1 MLGIITF
8 MLVKDMITPL
18 DDNIKPSKDS
28 VDYALILTSAVHD
41 MKNSLC
47 LLLQSIESMS
57 AESNT
62 EYDKQTHTAK
72 LADLHYEVL
81 RLNSGLIQVLSL
93 YRDEKDQLPLNIAE
107 CFIADY
113 FTEFCIKNQL
123 YSDSHHIEIDVNI
136 DPDLAWYCDHNL
148 ISYLLSDVFIN
159 ALRYSKGKLL
169 ITANIVNNQLEI
181 EIADNGNGY
190 PDSMLQAQHN
200 SMSALSCKQGRTGLG
215 LYFARLIANAHVIKG
230 KKGHISLRNGGTLGG
245 GIFTLLLP

>member
-18 DDNIKPSKDS
+18 DDNIKPTKDT

-57 AESNT
+57 ADINT
-62 EYDKQTHTAK
+62 APDKDKQAAK

-81 RLNSGLIQVLSL
+81 RLNSSLIQVLSL
-93 YRDEKDQLPLNIAE
+93 YRDEKDQLPINIAE

-113 FTEFCIKNQL
+113 FTEFCIKNQM
-123 YSDSHHIEIDVNI
+123 YSDSNNIDINVNV

-159 ALRYSKGKLL
+159 ALRYSNGKILV
-169 ITANIVNNQLEI
+169 TANIVNKQLVI
-181 EIADNGNGY
+181 EIADNGDGY

-200 SMSALSCKQGRTGLG
+200 SMAELSSKQGRTGLG
-215 LYFARLIANAHVIKG
+215 LYFARLIANAHVVKAKTG
-230 KKGHISLRNGGTLGG
+230 VISLRNGGKLGG
-245 GIFTLLLP
+245 GIFSLTLP

>member
-1 MLGIITF
+1 M
-8 MLVKDMITPL
+8 TPL
-18 DDNIKPSKDS
+18 DDNIKPSKDT

-57 AESNT
+57 ADINPSQ
-62 EYDKQTHTAK
+62 DDRKHGAK

-93 YRDEKDQLPLNIAE
+93 YRNDKDQLPLNIAE

-123 YSDSHHIEIDVNI
+123 YSDSNNIAININI

-159 ALRYSKGKLL
+159 ALRYSKGKILV
-169 ITANIVNNQLEI
+169 TANIVNKQLVI
-181 EIADNGNGY
+181 EIADNGAGY
-190 PDSMLQAQHN
+190 PDSMLQAQHD
-200 SMSALSCKQGRTGLG
+200 SMAELSSKQGRTGLG
-215 LYFARLIANAHVIKG
+215 LYFARLIADAHIIKG
-230 KKGHISLRNGGTLGG
+230 KTGHILLSNGGELGG
-245 GIFTLLLP
+245 GIFTLILP

>member
-1 MLGIITF
+1 MQ
-8 MLVKDMITPL
+8 VKNMITPL
-18 DDNIKPSKDS
+18 DDNIKPSKDT

-57 AESNT
+57 ADINPSQ
-62 EYDKQTHTAK
+62 DDHKHGAK

-93 YRDEKDQLPLNIAE
+93 YRDDKDQLPLNISE

-113 FTEFCIKNQL
+113 FTEFCVKSQL
-123 YSDSHHIEIDVNI
+123 YSDSNNIEININI
-136 DPDLAWYCDHNL
+136 DTDLAWYCDHNL

-159 ALRYSKGKLL
+159 ALRYSKGKILV
-169 ITANIVNNQLEI
+169 TANIVNNQLVI
-181 EIADNGNGY
+181 EIADNGAGY

-200 SMSALSCKQGRTGLG
+200 SMAELSSKQGRTGLG
-215 LYFARLIANAHVIKG
+215 LYFARLIANAHIIKR
-230 KKGHISLRNGGTLGG
+230 KTGHISLSNGGELGG
-245 GIFTLLLP
+245 GIFTLILP

>member
-1 MLGIITF
+1 MP
-8 MLVKDMITPL
+8 VKNMMTPL
-18 DDNIKPSKDS
+18 DDNIKPSKDT

-57 AESNT
+57 ADINPSQ
-62 EYDKQTHTAK
+62 DDRKHGAK

-93 YRDEKDQLPLNIAE
+93 YRNEKDQLPLNIAE

-123 YSDSHHIEIDVNI
+123 YSDSNNI
-136 DPDLAWYCDHNL
+136 DININIDTDLAWYCDHNL

-159 ALRYSKGKLL
+159 ALRYSKGKILVS
-169 ITANIVNNQLEI
+169 ANLVNKQLVI
-181 EIADNGNGY
+181 EIADNGDGY
-190 PDSMLQAQHN
+190 PDSMLQAQHD
-200 SMSALSCKQGRTGLG
+200 SMAELSSKQGRTGLG
-215 LYFARLIANAHVIKG
+215 LYFARLIANAHIIKG
-230 KKGHISLRNGGTLGG
+230 KTGHISLSNGGKLGG
-245 GIFTLLLP
+245 GIFTLILP

>member
-1 MLGIITF
+1 MPVNDIMTS
-8 MLVKDMITPL
+8 L
-18 DDNIKPSKDS
+18 DDNTKPHKDT

-57 AESNT
+57 ADINISQ
-62 EYDKQTHTAK
+62 DDSKHAAK

-113 FTEFCIKNQL
+113 FNEFCIKNQM
-123 YSDSHHIEIDVNI
+123 YSESHHINI
-136 DPDLAWYCDHNL
+136 DIDINEDLAWHCDHNL

-159 ALRYSKGKLL
+159 ALRYSEGQILV
-169 ITANIVNNQLEI
+169 TANIINKQLVI
-181 EIADNGNGY
+181 EIADNGHGY
-190 PDSMLQAQHN
+190 PDSMLQAQHS
-200 SMSALSCKQGRTGLG
+200 SMSELSSKQGRTGLG
-215 LYFARLIANAHVIKG
+215 LYFARLIASAHKIKG
-230 KKGHISLRNGGTLGG
+230 KTGQISLANGGTLGG
-245 GIFTLLLP
+245 GIFTLTLP